1 MATSGGMSRVINA
14 VMAGVLI
21 GIMAVVFLTS
31 YSSIIFAGDLARF
44 LPNGIGIALAS
55 ATIMATVVAL
65 VSSHRGM
72 IAVPQDINSVVFG
85 DGTRSQTRLPP
96 RKELSWR
103 SSWAACTATAY
114 SADLATATL
123 GIAKTS

>member
-1 MATSGGMSRVINA
+1 MAANNGMIRVINA

-65 VSSHRGM
+65 VSSHRGIVAAFHKF
-72 IAVPQDINSVVFG
+72 IA
-85 DGTRSQTRLPP
+85 RRLATRL
-96 RKELSWR
+96 
-103 SSWAACTATAY
+103 
-114 SADLATATL
+114 ADTTRVLREVL
-123 GIAKTS
+123 E